1 MPTPEPPAPA
11 LPVPAPGPAMPAGP
25 LCAACSADAVV
36 HWLRRPTDAEL
47 ADVIAI
53 EKQRR
58 EQLVLLADPQLP
70 APAFGPLPT
79 ADGTTRTVYACATHA
94 ISLDAA
100 ALIHA
105 STCTAPNDADLPGCD
120 CTPEAWPEP
129 PAEEPAAA
137 QPLPAHW
144 LPGGE

>member
-11 LPVPAPGPAMPAGP
+11 PPVPAAPALPAGP
-25 LCAACSADAVV
+25 LCAACGGDAVV
-36 HWLRRPTDAEL
+36 HWLRRPTGTEL

-53 EKQRR
+53 EQARR
-58 EQLVLLADPQLP
+58 EQVLLLADPQLP
-70 APAFGPLPT
+70 APELGPLPT
-79 ADGTTRTVYACATHA
+79 VDGMTRTVYACATHA

-100 ALIHA
+100 ARIHA

-120 CTPEAWPEP
+120 CTPEPWPEP
-129 PAEEPAAA
+129 PAEEPAA

-144 LPGGE
+144 LPGGD